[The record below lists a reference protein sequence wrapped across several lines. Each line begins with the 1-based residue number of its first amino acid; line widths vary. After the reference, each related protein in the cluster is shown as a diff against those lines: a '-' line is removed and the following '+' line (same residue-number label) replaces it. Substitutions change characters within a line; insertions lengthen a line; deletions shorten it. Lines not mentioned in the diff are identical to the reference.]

1 MPELTGDAA
10 LAVVPF
16 FGPLLL
22 FVCFTTFMMARNLT
36 QHERRLELLEGRLDR
51 HRVVGATAP
60 RMSPMASVSR
70 LKQAQQHLQ
79 PAQNV

>member
-1 MPELTGDAA
+1 MPEITGDAA

-16 FGPLLL
+16 FGPLLI

-51 HRVVGATAP
+51 HRFVGATVP
-60 RMSPMASVSR
+60 RLSPMASLTRV
-70 LKQAQQHLQ
+70 KQQLQ
-79 PAQNV
+79 LAPAQNV

>member
-10 LAVVPF
+10 LAVIPF

-51 HRVVGATAP
+51 HRIVGATAP
-60 RMSPMASVSR
+60 RISPIASVSR
-70 LKQAQQHLQ
+70 LKQ
-79 PAQNV
+79 PVQNV